1 MYVCVIP
8 CSLALELP
16 LTGVILSRNQLKD
29 MLTTACSKRQ
39 RMNHQ
44 QLLLLDMNKTNHG
57 YSSQL
62 ETLLNS
68 HCHLEEGQGRSSLAL
83 QQPLPDFDN
92 MDFDAPMDL
101 SMDEGN
107 VTLDSIH
114 SLEDSENHADNN
126 DPIEGE
132 DLTDLVVVEKEEYAH
147 FIKTIQD
154 ELDNHFVSN
163 GKRELSWNEYTM
175 GKGRHE
181 GASQFYNLLI
191 AASERELNVSQQQP
205 FCDIT
210 VSL

>member
-1 MYVCVIP
+1 M
-8 CSLALELP
+8 
-16 LTGVILSRNQLKD
+16 SRNQLKD

-39 RMNHQ
+39 RMNHH

-68 HCHLEEGQGRSSLAL
+68 HCHLEEGQGRSSLVL
-83 QQPLPDFDN
+83 QQQPLPDFDN

-101 SMDEGN
+101 SMDDGN

-114 SLEDSENHADNN
+114 PLEDSDNHADNN
-126 DPIEGE
+126 DPVEGE
-132 DLTDLVVVEKEEYAH
+132 NLGDLVVVEKEEYTD
-147 FIKTIQD
+147 FIKAIQD
-154 ELDNHFVSN
+154 ELDKHFVSD